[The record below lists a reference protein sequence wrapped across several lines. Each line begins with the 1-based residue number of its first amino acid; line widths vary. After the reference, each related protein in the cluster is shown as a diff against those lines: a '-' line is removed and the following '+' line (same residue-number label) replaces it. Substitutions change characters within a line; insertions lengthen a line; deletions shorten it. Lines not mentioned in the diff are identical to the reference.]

1 MIETLE
7 RRRELCLTCNRSQAT
22 CFCKYTQPFE
32 TRTRFLIL
40 MHPRE
45 FKRQRT
51 GTGRV
56 TRLSL
61 INSEIL
67 VGVDFSEHARLNA
80 ILQSATHLPML
91 LFPGEGSLDAGSDE
105 FRIAVGDKIPMVI
118 ILDATWASARKMLRS
133 SPNLAALPRVSFALT
148 TTSRF
153 AIKHQPR
160 DFCLSTI
167 EAAYRTLDALDNS
180 GFENLQGRHNALMH
194 TLDQI
199 VEFQLRCAAD
209 PELVSHR
216 I

>member
-1 MIETLE
+1 MIETFE

-32 TRTRFLIL
+32 TRTRFVIL

-67 VGVDFSEHARLNA
+67 VGVDFSQHERLTA

-91 LFPGEGSLDAGSDE
+91 LYPGEKTLEAGSE
-105 FRIAVGDKIPMVI
+105 SFRQAVGDKIPLVI

-133 SPNLAALPRVSFALT
+133 SPNLAVLPRVSFALT
-148 TTSRF
+148 ARSRF

-167 EAAYRTLDALDNS
+167 EAAYRTLDALDTS
-180 GFENLQGRHNALMH
+180 GFENLHGRHNALMH

-209 PELVSHR
+209 PSLPSHR

>member
-1 MIETLE
+1 MTETIV

-40 MHPRE
+40 IHPRE

-67 VGVDFSEHARLNA
+67 VGVDFSQHPKLNE

-91 LFPGEGSLDAGSDE
+91 LYPGAESFDAGSDA
-105 FRIAVGDKIPMVI
+105 FRAAVGKRTPLVI

-133 SPNLAALPRVSFALT
+133 SPNLAALPRLSFALNG
-148 TTSRF
+148 TSRF
-153 AIKHQPR
+153 AIKQQPR

-167 EAAYRTLDALDNS
+167 EAAYRTLDALDAS
-180 GFENLQGRHNALMH
+180 GFENLQGRHNALMQ